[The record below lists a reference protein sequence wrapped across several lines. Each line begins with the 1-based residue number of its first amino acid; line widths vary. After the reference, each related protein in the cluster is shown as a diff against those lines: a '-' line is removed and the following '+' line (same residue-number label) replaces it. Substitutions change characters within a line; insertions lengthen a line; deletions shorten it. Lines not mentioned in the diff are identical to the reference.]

1 MERLVQAA
9 ATAPDH
15 GRLRPW
21 RLVAVGG
28 EERARLGDALAEAAD
43 TPEQAR
49 RAAAKPLRAPLL
61 LTIVHRPV
69 PDHPKV
75 PEWEQLAATTGMV
88 TTLALLLHS
97 HGFASIWRTGP
108 AVQAP
113 RSASTSASTT
123 TSSSSAG
130 CTSAPGSPPMSQTGV
145 RPTPPPGSPGTPP
158 ASEPTTQHVAGG
170 GGGAG
175 GGGPWPGRVRSRGRG
190 GRGPDDAVRAVVAAA
205 A

>member
-1 MERLVQAA
+1 MTRSPNPVLNAVLTRRSAPRLTEPAPGRADLERLVKAA

-21 RLVAVGG
+21 RLVAMSG

-43 TPEQAR
+43 TPDQAR

-61 LTIVHRPV
+61 LTIVHCPV

-88 TTLALLLHS
+88 TTLSLLLHS

-108 AVQAP
+108 SAQAP
-113 RSASTSASTT
+113 QVRKYLGVDDGEQLLGWLYVGTRCASDIADR
-123 TSSSSAG
+123 
-130 CTSAPGSPPMSQTGV
+130 
-145 RPTPPPGSPGTPP
+145 RPLDIPPGITWH
-158 ASEPTTQHVAGG
+158 TT
-170 GGGAG
+170 GA
-175 GGGPWPGRVRSRGRG
+175 
-190 GRGPDDAVRAVVAAA
+190 
-205 A
+205 

>member
-1 MERLVQAA
+1 MTRPPTPVLDVLDAVLTRRSTPRLAEPAPAAAGLERLVQAA

-21 RLVAVGG
+21 RLVAVSGN
-28 EERARLGDALAEAAD
+28 ERARLGEVLAEAAD

-75 PEWEQLAATTGMV
+75 PEWEQLAATAGMV
-88 TTLALLLHS
+88 TTLSLLLHS

-108 AVQAP
+108 SVQAP
-113 RSASTSASTT
+113 QVRKHL
-123 TSSSSAG
+123 
-130 CTSAPGSPPMSQTGV
+130 GV
-145 RPTPPPGSPGTPP
+145 EDDEQLLGWLYVGTR
-158 ASEPTTQHVAGG
+158 EGE
-170 GGGAG
+170 
-175 GGGPWPGRVRSRGRG
+175 
-190 GRGPDDAVRAVVAAA
+190 AAA
-205 A
+205 DRRPLEIPARITWHTTGI

>member
-1 MERLVQAA
+1 MTRSPNPVLDAVLTRRSSPRLTEPAPAQADLERLVQAA

-21 RLVAVGG
+21 RLVAVSGD
-28 EERARLGDALAEAAD
+28 ERARLGDALGEAAD

-61 LTIVHRPV
+61 LSIVHRPV

-75 PEWEQLAATTGMV
+75 PQWEQLAATTGMV
-88 TTLALLLHS
+88 TTLSLLLHS

-113 RSASTSASTT
+113 QVRKYLGIEDEEQLLGWLYVGTRPADEVVKLR
-123 TSSSSAG
+123 
-130 CTSAPGSPPMSQTGV
+130 APCDL
-145 RPTPPPGSPGTPP
+145 
-158 ASEPTTQHVAGG
+158 
-170 GGGAG
+170 
-175 GGGPWPGRVRSRGRG
+175 RGKMTW
-190 GRGPDDAVRAVVAAA
+190 A
-205 A
+205 

>member
-1 MERLVQAA
+1 MTQPPNPVLDAVLTRRSTPRLTEPAPGSADLEHLVQAA

-21 RLVAVGG
+21 RLVAVSSD
-28 EERARLGDALAEAAD
+28 ERARLGDALAEAAD

-69 PDHPKV
+69 HDHPKV

-88 TTLALLLHS
+88 TTLSLLLHC
-97 HGFASIWRTGP
+97 HGFASIWRTGA

-113 RSASTSASTT
+113 QVRKYL
-123 TSSSSAG
+123 
-130 CTSAPGSPPMSQTGV
+130 GV
-145 RPTPPPGSPGTPP
+145 DDDEQLLGWLYVGT
-158 ASEPTTQHVAGG
+158 
-170 GGGAG
+170 
-175 GGGPWPGRVRSRGRG
+175 RG
-190 GRGPDDAVRAVVAAA
+190 GDDAAARRPLDTPA
-205 A
+205 RITWHHTGI

>member
-1 MERLVQAA
+1 MTRSPNPVLDAVLTRRSAARLTEPAPGAADLERLVQAA

-49 RAAAKPLRAPLL
+49 HAAAKPLRAPLL

-75 PEWEQLAATTGMV
+75 PEWEQLVATTGMV
-88 TTLALLLHS
+88 TTLSLLLHS

-113 RSASTSASTT
+113 LVRKHLGVDGDEQLLGWLYVGTRIAS
-123 TSSSSAG
+123 
-130 CTSAPGSPPMSQTGV
+130 
-145 RPTPPPGSPGTPP
+145 
-158 ASEPTTQHVAGG
+158 
-170 GGGAG
+170 
-175 GGGPWPGRVRSRGRG
+175 
-190 GRGPDDAVRAVVAAA
+190 DVAARRPPDTPA
-205 A
+205 RITWHTAGI

>member
-1 MERLVQAA
+1 MTRSPNPVLDAVLTRRSATRLTEPAPGRADLERLVQAA

-21 RLVAVGG
+21 RLVAVSG

-43 TPEQAR
+43 TPEQAH

-88 TTLALLLHS
+88 TTLSLLLHS

-113 RSASTSASTT
+113 QVAKHLGVNDDEQLLGWLYVGTRNASDVADRR
-123 TSSSSAG
+123 
-130 CTSAPGSPPMSQTGV
+130 PPD
-145 RPTPPPGSPGTPP
+145 TPARITWHT
-158 ASEPTTQHVAGG
+158 A
-170 GGGAG
+170 
-175 GGGPWPGRVRSRGRG
+175 
-190 GRGPDDAVRAVVAAA
+190 DI
-205 A
+205 

>member
-1 MERLVQAA
+1 MTWSVSSVLDAVLTRRSTPRLTEPAPDCADLERLVQAA

-21 RLVAVGG
+21 RLVAVSGA
-28 EERARLGDALAEAAD
+28 ERARLGDALAEAAD

-49 RAAAKPLRAPLL
+49 RASAKPLRAPLL

-69 PDHPKV
+69 PDHPKI

-88 TTLALLLHS
+88 TTLSLLLHS

-113 RSASTSASTT
+113 QVRKHLGIEDAEQLLGWLYVGTR
-123 TSSSSAG
+123 
-130 CTSAPGSPPMSQTGV
+130 CAPDV
-145 RPTPPPGSPGTPP
+145 ADRRPLDTPARITWHP
-158 ASEPTTQHVAGG
+158 AAI
-170 GGGAG
+170 
-175 GGGPWPGRVRSRGRG
+175 
-190 GRGPDDAVRAVVAAA
+190 
-205 A
+205 